1 VEDRKALEK
10 RLVFKMTNILDESV
24 IDFRENYKN
33 DAEAL
38 RKIIRARKQIPK
50 EYLRKLVEAFPCI
63 IVNIRELGEFI
74 PLEPNIFDIVII
86 DEASQVSIAQAF
98 PAILRA
104 KKAVVLGDLKQYS
117 NVKSHN
123 ASIAIDNFLF
133 NRVKDAFRK
142 SISVLPE
149 DEQAKVKDKVFN
161 FDIKNSILDFLR
173 NITNYQCSLK
183 KHFRG
188 YIELIGFSNETFY
201 QNSLQVMKIR
211 GKSINEVI
219 KFHYVDPDSRQEK
232 YKNTNEREADFILTE
247 LQGLKNSG
255 FTGTVG
261 IITPFTNQQKLI
273 SNKVFSSEG
282 WQFYHDK
289 FNLKIMT
296 FDSCQGDE
304 KDIIYYSMVERPNED
319 ILKYVFPIKL
329 SNLEDE
335 EEGSLKAQRLNVGL
349 SRAREAVKFV
359 MSKRP
364 EDIRGEIG
372 KAIQFFRRSLDRPD
386 EQTMRD
392 RMDPKSKMEPI
403 LFQYIKQTQFY
414 KENEERC
421 EIVPQFNIG
430 KYIRQL
436 NPLAEIPNYRTDF
449 LFIHQG
455 DGGETIMAILEYDG
469 FEHHFKDTGFIN
481 EANFDRFYVE
491 EDVERRKTIES
502 YGYEFIRLNKFL
514 LRDDPITFLNTEL
527 ERILKKK
534 L

>member
-1 VEDRKALEK
+1 
-10 RLVFKMTNILDESV
+10 
-24 IDFRENYKN
+24 
-33 DAEAL
+33 
-38 RKIIRARKQIPK
+38 
-50 EYLRKLVEAFPCI
+50 
-63 IVNIRELGEFI
+63 VNIRELGDFI

-104 KKAVVLGDLKQYS
+104 KKAVVLGDAKQYS

-123 ASIAIDNFLF
+123 ASIAINNFLF

-142 SISVLPE
+142 SISTLPE
-149 DEQAKVKDKVFN
+149 DVQAKVNDKVFN

-188 YIELIGFSNETFY
+188 YIELIGFSNEAFY

-211 GKSINEVI
+211 GKSISEVI
-219 KFHYVDPDSRQEK
+219 KFHYVEPDNAQQK
-232 YKNTNEREADFILTE
+232 YRNTNEREADFILEE
-247 LQGLKNSG
+247 LQLLKDSG

-273 SNKVFSSEG
+273 SNKVFSSED
-282 WQFYHDK
+282 WQFYRDR

-319 ILKYVFPIKL
+319 ILKYIFPIKL

-349 SRAREAVKFV
+349 SRARESIRFV
-359 MSKRP
+359 VSKKP

-372 KAIQFFRRSLDRPD
+372 KAMQFFRRNLDKPD
-386 EQTMRD
+386 EQTMKE
-392 RMDPKSKMEPI
+392 RMDSKSEMEPI
-403 LFQYIKQTQFY
+403 LFQYIKQTPFY
-414 KENEERC
+414 MENEERC

-436 NPLAEIPNYRTDF
+436 NPMAEIPNYRTDF
-449 LFIHQG
+449 LFIYE
-455 DGGETIMAILEYDG
+455 GGGSKTNMAILEYDG
-469 FEHHFKDTGFIN
+469 FEYHFKDTGFVN

-502 YGYEFIRLNKFL
+502 YGYEFIRLNKFV
-514 LRDDPITFLNTEL
+514 LRDDPIKFLNTEL
-527 ERILKKK
+527 ERIFKKK